1 MVRYLLPCLTSSP
14 ERLPMDRHTD
24 VNHANT
30 QLERA
35 RELLAEGQHQ
45 EALVLALDALQTV
58 LHNLRESLLNFQRN
72 LAQVQE
78 EKSKVELSQ
87 QEFESLTNLIKTK
100 SRIYH

>member
-1 MVRYLLPCLTSSP
+1 
-14 ERLPMDRHTD
+14 MDRHTD

-78 EKSKVELSQ
+78 EKGKVELSQ
-87 QEFESLTNLIKTK
+87 QELESLTTFIQKK

>member
-1 MVRYLLPCLTSSP
+1 MNYPS
-14 ERLPMDRHTD
+14 D

-35 RELLAEGQHQ
+35 RELLAAGQHQ

-72 LAQVQE
+72 LDQTQGD
-78 EKSKVELSQ
+78 KDRVELSQ
-87 QEFESLTNLIKTK
+87 QEVESLTSIIQKK
-100 SRIYH
+100 SRVYH

>member
-1 MVRYLLPCLTSSP
+1 
-14 ERLPMDRHTD
+14 MDRQAD
-24 VNHANT
+24 VNYANT

-35 RELLAEGQHQ
+35 RELLAAGQHQ

-72 LAQVQE
+72 LSQAQE
-78 EKSKVELSQ
+78 DKGRVELSQ
-87 QEFESLTNLIKTK
+87 NELESLTSFIQKK

>member
-1 MVRYLLPCLTSSP
+1 
-14 ERLPMDRHTD
+14 MDRQTD
-24 VNHANT
+24 VNHANN

-45 EALVLALDALQTV
+45 EALVLALDALQTI

-72 LAQVQE
+72 LAQAQE

-87 QEFESLTNLIKTK
+87 QELETLSTFVQRK
-100 SRIYH
+100 SRVYH

>member
-1 MVRYLLPCLTSSP
+1 
-14 ERLPMDRHTD
+14 MDHQTN

-58 LHNLRESLLNFQRN
+58 LNNLRESLLNFQQN
-72 LAQVQE
+72 LAQAQE
-78 EKSKVELSQ
+78 EKGRVDLSQ
-87 QEFESLTNLIKTK
+87 QELESLATIVQRK
-100 SRIYH
+100 SRVYH

>member
-1 MVRYLLPCLTSSP
+1 
-14 ERLPMDRHTD
+14 MDRQTD
-24 VNHANT
+24 VNQANN

-72 LAQVQE
+72 LAQAQE
-78 EKSKVELSQ
+78 EKSRVELSQ
-87 QEFESLTNLIKTK
+87 QELETLTTFVQRK
-100 SRIYH
+100 SRVYH

>member
-1 MVRYLLPCLTSSP
+1 
-14 ERLPMDRHTD
+14 MDRQTD
-24 VNHANT
+24 VNLANH

-35 RELLAEGQHQ
+35 RELLAAGQHQ

-72 LAQVQE
+72 LTQVQE
-78 EKSKVELSQ
+78 EKGQVDLSQ
-87 QEFESLTNLIKTK
+87 QELESLTTFVQKK

>member
-1 MVRYLLPCLTSSP
+1 
-14 ERLPMDRHTD
+14 MDRQAD
-24 VNHANT
+24 VNYANT

-35 RELLAEGQHQ
+35 RELLAAGQHQ

-78 EKSKVELSQ
+78 EKGKVDLTQ
-87 QEFESLTNLIKTK
+87 QELESLTSFIQTK
-100 SRIYH
+100 GRIYH

>member
-1 MVRYLLPCLTSSP
+1 
-14 ERLPMDRHTD
+14 MDRQTD
-24 VNHANT
+24 VNHANN

-58 LHNLRESLLNFQRN
+58 LHNLRESLVNFQRN
-72 LAQVQE
+72 LAQAQE
-78 EKSKVELSQ
+78 EKGQVELSQ
-87 QEFESLTNLIKTK
+87 QELESLSSFVQRK

>member
-1 MVRYLLPCLTSSP
+1 
-14 ERLPMDRHTD
+14 MDHQTN

-58 LHNLRESLLNFQRN
+58 LHNLRESLLNFQQN
-72 LAQVQE
+72 LAQAKE
-78 EKSKVELSQ
+78 EEGRVDLSQ
-87 QEFESLTNLIKTK
+87 QERESLATIVQRK
-100 SRIYH
+100 SRVYH

>member
-1 MVRYLLPCLTSSP
+1 
-14 ERLPMDRHTD
+14 MDHQTN

-58 LHNLRESLLNFQRN
+58 LNNLRESLLNFQQN
-72 LAQVQE
+72 LAQAKE
-78 EKSKVELSQ
+78 EEGRVDLSQ
-87 QEFESLTNLIKTK
+87 QELESLATIVQRK
-100 SRIYH
+100 SRVYH

>member
-1 MVRYLLPCLTSSP
+1 
-14 ERLPMDRHTD
+14 MDRQTD
-24 VNHANT
+24 VNHANN

-58 LHNLRESLLNFQRN
+58 LHNLRESLLNFQQN
-72 LAQVQE
+72 LAQAQE

-87 QEFESLTNLIKTK
+87 QELESLTTFVQRK
-100 SRIYH
+100 SRVYH

>member
-1 MVRYLLPCLTSSP
+1 
-14 ERLPMDRHTD
+14 MDRQTD
-24 VNHANT
+24 VNQANN

-72 LAQVQE
+72 LAQAQE
-78 EKSKVELSQ
+78 ENGKVELSQ
-87 QEFESLTNLIKTK
+87 QELETLTTFVQKK

>member
-1 MVRYLLPCLTSSP
+1 
-14 ERLPMDRHTD
+14 MDRQTD

-35 RELLAEGQHQ
+35 RELLAAGQHQ

-72 LAQVQE
+72 LAEAQE
-78 EKSKVELSQ
+78 EKGKVELSQ
-87 QEFESLTNLIKTK
+87 QELESLTTFTQKK

>member
-1 MVRYLLPCLTSSP
+1 
-14 ERLPMDRHTD
+14 MDSHTD

-58 LHNLRESLLNFQRN
+58 LHNLRDSLLNFQRN

>member
-1 MVRYLLPCLTSSP
+1 
-14 ERLPMDRHTD
+14 MDRQTD
-24 VNHANT
+24 VSIANH

-35 RELLAEGQHQ
+35 RELLAAGQHQ

-72 LAQVQE
+72 LTQVQE
-78 EKSKVELSQ
+78 EKGRVDLSQ
-87 QEFESLTNLIKTK
+87 QELESLAAFVQKK

>member
-1 MVRYLLPCLTSSP
+1 
-14 ERLPMDRHTD
+14 MDRQTD
-24 VNHANT
+24 VNHANN

-72 LAQVQE
+72 LAQAQE
-78 EKSKVELSQ
+78 EKGQVELSQ
-87 QEFESLTNLIKTK
+87 QELESLTTFVQRK
-100 SRIYH
+100 SRVYH

>member
-1 MVRYLLPCLTSSP
+1 
-14 ERLPMDRHTD
+14 MDHQTN

-58 LHNLRESLLNFQRN
+58 LHNLRESLLNFQQN
-72 LAQVQE
+72 LAQAQE
-78 EKSKVELSQ
+78 EKGRVDLSQ
-87 QEFESLTNLIKTK
+87 QELESLATIVQRK
-100 SRIYH
+100 SRVYH

>member
-1 MVRYLLPCLTSSP
+1 
-14 ERLPMDRHTD
+14 MDHQTN

-58 LHNLRESLLNFQRN
+58 LHNLRESLVNFQQN
-72 LAQVQE
+72 LAQAKE
-78 EKSKVELSQ
+78 EEGRVDLSQ
-87 QEFESLTNLIKTK
+87 QELESLATIVQRK
-100 SRIYH
+100 SRVYH

>member
-1 MVRYLLPCLTSSP
+1 
-14 ERLPMDRHTD
+14 MDRQTD

-78 EKSKVELSQ
+78 EKGKVELSQ
-87 QEFESLTNLIKTK
+87 QELDSLTTFVQKK